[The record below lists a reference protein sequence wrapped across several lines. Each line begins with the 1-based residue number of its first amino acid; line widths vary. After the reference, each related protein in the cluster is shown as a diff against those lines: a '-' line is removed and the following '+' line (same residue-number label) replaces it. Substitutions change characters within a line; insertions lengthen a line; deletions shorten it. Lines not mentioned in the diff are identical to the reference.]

1 MHHPTSPDQ
10 SLAKKRVILTGASSG
25 IGRELA
31 KQLAAAG
38 ATLALVS
45 RQPQAIAEELQV
57 CFPKAVVM
65 AYPCDLT
72 DLPTLAAR
80 WQEILTDFGG
90 VDILINNAGTAYIG
104 SLAEMPLSQWQR
116 LFDLNLTS
124 VFLACQAVIP
134 SMRSQHQGTIL
145 NIASIA
151 AKQSFPQ
158 WGAYCAS
165 KSALLALAQALGAEE
180 RAHGIRVM
188 NLCPGS
194 VDTPLWDKLGDA
206 VPANFDRASML
217 RPETVAATALHLLTM
232 PATATVEE
240 LILMPNGGTF

>member
-1 MHHPTSPDQ
+1 MHHPISPDQ
-10 SLAKKRVILTGASSG
+10 PLAQKRVILTGASSG

-31 KQLAAAG
+31 RQLAAAG
-38 ATLALVS
+38 AALALVS
-45 RQPQAIAEELQV
+45 RHPRAIAEELQAH
-57 CFPKAVVM
+57 FPTAVIG

-72 DLPTLAAR
+72 DLNALPSR
-80 WQEILTDFGG
+80 WQEMLTDFGG

-104 SLAEMPLSQWQR
+104 NLAEMPLSQWQH

-158 WGAYCAS
+158 WGGYCAS
-165 KSALLALAQALGAEE
+165 KFALLAMAQALGAEE
-180 RAHGIRVM
+180 RAYGIRVM

-206 VPANFDRASML
+206 VPASFDRAAML
-217 RPETVAATALHLLTM
+217 QPQTVATTALHLLTM
-232 PATATVEE
+232 PATATIEE
-240 LILMPNGGTF
+240 LILMPNGGAF